1 MSKFIPNA
9 FQIPNSV
16 IDELLAKLTCAE
28 LKCYLFVVRKTK
40 GWNKESDSISVSQF
54 MEVTGLSNRSVIT
67 ACESLVEMGLLERSG
82 GERKLNTYSVKAFEI
97 SQTGEKSSSD
107 KTGENFSQTGEKS
120 SSDKTGENFSQTGE
134 KSSSDKTGENFSQTG
149 EKSSSD
155 LVKKVHTQNNN
166 KNTIQNNN
174 KKNTKKSESDLL
186 AEFGI
191 VGQLA
196 EDFLKLRKAKSAPI
210 TETALK
216 GFQREAAKAGIS
228 LSDAITIAIERNWR
242 GFSAS
247 WNWRDDDIA
256 MAANTRKTSSFA
268 DDGSWAV
275 GRKLNIDPNLIPEEL
290 R

>member
-1 MSKFIPNA
+1 MERQIYTREGGGVMSKFIPNA

-54 MEVTGLSNRSVIT
+54 MEVTGLSNRSIIT

-107 KTGENFSQTGEKS
+107 KT
-120 SSDKTGENFSQTGE
+120 D
-134 KSSSDKTGENFSQTG
+134 ENFSQTG

-196 EDFLKLRKAKSAPI
+196 EDFLKLRKTKKAPI

>member
-82 GERKLNTYSVKAFEI
+82 GERKLNTYSVKAF
-97 SQTGEKSSSD
+97 D
-107 KTGENFSQTGEKS
+107 FSE
-120 SSDKTGENFSQTGE
+120 
-134 KSSSDKTGENFSQTG
+134 TG

-186 AEFGI
+186 VEFGI
-191 VGQLA
+191 AGQLA
-196 EDFLKLRKAKSAPI
+196 DDFITHRKACKAPI

-216 GFQREAAKAGIS
+216 GYRREADKVGIP
-228 LSDAITIAIERNWR
+228 LAEAITIAIERNWR
-242 GFSAS
+242 GFKAS
-247 WNWRDDDIA
+247 WVWRDEKQRPMVQQSQPSKPKFDDSQMGWSAGMNI
-256 MAANTRKTSSFA
+256 TV
-268 DDGSWAV
+268 DGQTW
-275 GRKLNIDPNLIPEEL
+275 EL
-290 R
+290 

>member
-82 GERKLNTYSVKAFEI
+82 GERKLNTYSVKAFDI
-97 SQTGEKSSSD
+97 
-107 KTGENFSQTGEKS
+107 SQTGEKS

-166 KNTIQNNN
+166 KNTIQNTS
-174 KKNTKKSESDLL
+174 KKNTKKSVLELL
-186 AEFGI
+186 ADFGI
-191 VGQLA
+191 TGQLA
-196 EDFLKLRKAKSAPI
+196 DDFMIHRKACKAPI
-210 TETALK
+210 TGTALK
-216 GFQREAAKAGIS
+216 GFQREADKAGIP
-228 LSDAITIAIERNWR
+228 LAEAITISIERNWR
-242 GFSAS
+242 GFKSEWDWRGGGVIHRQPQKMTFTEKNAQP
-247 WNWRDDDIA
+247 WNR
-256 MAANTRKTSSFA
+256 
-268 DDGSWAV
+268 
-275 GRKLNIDPNLIPEEL
+275 EEDWEGVF
-290 R
+290 

>member
-40 GWNKESDSISVSQF
+40 GWNKESDSISISQF
-54 MEVTGLSNRSVIT
+54 MEVTGLSNRSIIT

-82 GERKLNTYSVKAFEI
+82 GERKLNIYSVKAFEM

-107 KTGENFSQTGEKS
+107 EPGEKTS
-120 SSDKTGENFSQTGE
+120 P
-134 KSSSDKTGENFSQTG
+134 TG

-166 KNTIQNNN
+166 KNTVQNNN

-196 EDFLKLRKAKSAPI
+196 EDFLKLRKAKNAPI

-228 LSDAITIAIERNWR
+228 LSNAITIAIERNWR

-247 WNWRDDDIA
+247 WNWCDDDMA

>member
-82 GERKLNTYSVKAFEI
+82 GERKLNTYSVKAFDFSE
-97 SQTGEKSSSD
+97 TGEKSSSD
-107 KTGENFSQTGEKS
+107 KTGENFSE
-120 SSDKTGENFSQTGE
+120 
-134 KSSSDKTGENFSQTG
+134 TG

-196 EDFLKLRKAKSAPI
+196 EDFIAHRKSKRAAI
-210 TETALK
+210 TKTVLV
-216 GFQREAAKAGIS
+216 GYQREAHKAGIP
-228 LSDAITIAIERNWR
+228 LAEAITISIERNWQ
-242 GFSAS
+242 GFKAG
-247 WNWRDDDIA
+247 WNWRDDKVA
-256 MAANTRKTSSFA
+256 TTTNTRKTSAFA

-275 GRKLNIDPNLIPEEL
+275 GRKLNIDPRLIPEEL

>member
-16 IDELLAKLTCAE
+16 IDELLAKLTCSE

-40 GWNKESDSISVSQF
+40 GWNKESDSISASQF
-54 MEVTGLSNRSVIT
+54 MEVTGLSKKSVIT
-67 ACESLVEMGLLERSG
+67 ACESLVQMGLLERSG
-82 GERKLNTYSVKAFEI
+82 GERKLNTYSVKAFDFSE
-97 SQTGEKSSSD
+97 SGEKS
-107 KTGENFSQTGEKS
+107 TP
-120 SSDKTGENFSQTGE
+120 
-134 KSSSDKTGENFSQTG
+134 
-149 EKSSSD
+149 D
-155 LVKKVHTQNNN
+155 LVKKLHPQNNN
-166 KNTIQNNN
+166 KNTIQNIN

-191 VGQLA
+191 IGQLA
-196 EDFLKLRKAKSAPI
+196 EDFLKLRKAKNAPI

-247 WNWRDDDIA
+247 WNWRDDNIA

>member
-82 GERKLNTYSVKAFEI
+82 GERKLNTYSVKAFDFSE
-97 SQTGEKSSSD
+97 TGEKSSSD
-107 KTGENFSQTGEKS
+107 KTGENFSE
-120 SSDKTGENFSQTGE
+120 
-134 KSSSDKTGENFSQTG
+134 TG

-196 EDFLKLRKAKSAPI
+196 EDFIAHRKSKRAAI
-210 TETALK
+210 TKTVLV
-216 GFQREAAKAGIS
+216 GYQREAHKAGIP
-228 LSDAITIAIERNWR
+228 LAEAITISIERNWQ
-242 GFSAS
+242 GFKAG
-247 WNWRDDDIA
+247 WNWRDDNVA
-256 MAANTRKTSSFA
+256 TTTNARKTSAFA

-275 GRKLNIDPNLIPEEL
+275 GRKLNIDPKLIPEEL

>member
-54 MEVTGLSNRSVIT
+54 MDVTGLSNRSVIT

-82 GERKLNTYSVKAFEI
+82 GERKLNTYSVKAFDFSE
-97 SQTGEKSSSD
+97 TGEKSSSD
-107 KTGENFSQTGEKS
+107 KTGENFSE
-120 SSDKTGENFSQTGE
+120 
-134 KSSSDKTGENFSQTG
+134 TG

-196 EDFLKLRKAKSAPI
+196 EDFIAHRKSKRAAI
-210 TETALK
+210 TKTVLV
-216 GFQREAAKAGIS
+216 GYQREAHKAGIP
-228 LSDAITIAIERNWR
+228 LAEAITISIERNWQ
-242 GFSAS
+242 GFKAG
-247 WNWRDDDIA
+247 WNWRDDNVA
-256 MAANTRKTSSFA
+256 TTTNTRKTSAFA

-275 GRKLNIDPNLIPEEL
+275 GRKLNIDPKLIPEEL

>member
-1 MSKFIPNA
+1 MMSKFIPNA

-40 GWNKESDSISVSQF
+40 GWNKEFDSISVSQF
-54 MEVTGLSNRSVIT
+54 MEVTGLSNRSIIT

-107 KTGENFSQTGEKS
+107 KTGE
-120 SSDKTGENFSQTGE
+120 KTSP
-134 KSSSDKTGENFSQTG
+134 TGENFSQTG

-155 LVKKVHTQNNN
+155 LVKKVHIQNNN

-174 KKNTKKSESDLL
+174 KKNTKKSDLDLL
-186 AEFGI
+186 ADFGI
-191 VGQLA
+191 TGQLA
-196 EDFLKLRKAKSAPI
+196 DDFIVLRKAKKAPI

-216 GFQREAAKAGIS
+216 GYQSEADKAGIS
-228 LSDAITIAIERNWR
+228 ICEAVAIAIKRNWQ
-242 GFSAS
+242 GFNAS
-247 WNWRDDDIA
+247 WDWRDEKL
-256 MAANTRKTSSFA
+256 RTSQAQKMSFEEKNA
-268 DDGSWAV
+268 LPWN
-275 GRKLNIDPNLIPEEL
+275 RPEDWENVL
-290 R
+290 

>member
-1 MSKFIPNA
+1 MLDQDVRGFI
-9 FQIPNSV
+9 FPNSI
-16 IDELLAKLTCAE
+16 IDELLPELSHSE
-28 LKCYLFVVRKTK
+28 LKCYLCVLRKTK
-40 GWNKESDSISVSQF
+40 GWNKEEDAISVTQF
-54 MEVTGLSNRSVIT
+54 MKVTGLSNKAVIS
-67 ACESLVEMGLLERSG
+67 ACESLVEREILERKSG
-82 GERKLNTYSVKAFEI
+82 DRNTGIYSIKTYKTAT
-97 SQTGEKSSSD
+97 SEKSSLV
-107 KTGENFSQTGEKS
+107 KNFPATSEKS
-120 SSDKTGENFSQTGE
+120 SLVKNFPATSE
-134 KSSSDKTGENFSQTG
+134 KSSQVTS
-149 EKSSSD
+149 EKSS
-155 LVKKVHTQNNN
+155 HTINNI
-166 KNTIQNNN
+166 KNNIQNTN

-186 AEFGI
+186 SDFGI
-191 VGQLA
+191 TGQLA
-196 EDFLKLRKAKSAPI
+196 DDFITHRKACKAPI
-210 TETALK
+210 TGTALK

>member
-120 SSDKTGENFSQTGE
+120 SSD
-134 KSSSDKTGENFSQTG
+134 
-149 EKSSSD
+149 

-196 EDFLKLRKAKSAPI
+196 EDFLKLRKAKNAPI

-247 WNWRDDDIA
+247 WNWRDDNIA

>member
-1 MSKFIPNA
+1 MMSKFIPNA

-40 GWNKESDSISVSQF
+40 GWNKESDNISVSQF
-54 MEVTGLSNRSVIT
+54 MEVTGLSKKSVIT
-67 ACESLVEMGLLERSG
+67 ACESLVQMGLLERSG
-82 GERKLNTYSVKAFEI
+82 GERKLNTYSVKAFDF
-97 SQTGEKSSSD
+97 SKSGEKSTPTES
-107 KTGENFSQTGEKS
+107 GVNFSKSGEKS
-120 SSDKTGENFSQTGE
+120 TP
-134 KSSSDKTGENFSQTG
+134 
-149 EKSSSD
+149 D
-155 LVKKVHTQNNN
+155 LVKKLHPQNNN
-166 KNTIQNNN
+166 KNTIQNIN

-247 WNWRDDDIA
+247 WNWHDDNIA
-256 MAANTRKTSSFA
+256 AAANTRKTSYFA

>member
-1 MSKFIPNA
+1 MVRKRVVADESNVERQIYTREGGGVMSKFIPNA

-120 SSDKTGENFSQTGE
+120 SSD
-134 KSSSDKTGENFSQTG
+134 
-149 EKSSSD
+149 

-196 EDFLKLRKAKSAPI
+196 EDFLKLRKAKNAPI

>member
-97 SQTGEKSSSD
+97 SQTGEN
-107 KTGENFSQTGEKS
+107 T
-120 SSDKTGENFSQTGE
+120 
-134 KSSSDKTGENFSQTG
+134 SQTG

-166 KNTIQNNN
+166 KNTIQNIN
-174 KKNTKKSESDLL
+174 KKNTKKSVLELL
-186 AEFGI
+186 ADFGI
-191 VGQLA
+191 TGQLA
-196 EDFLKLRKAKSAPI
+196 DDFITLRKAKKAPI

-216 GFQREAAKAGIS
+216 GFQSEADKAGIS
-228 LSDAITIAIERNWR
+228 ICEAVSIAIERNWQ
-242 GFSAS
+242 GFNAS
-247 WNWRDDDIA
+247 WDWQGARTQPQK
-256 MAANTRKTSSFA
+256 MTFA
-268 DDGSWAV
+268 EKNAQPWN
-275 GRKLNIDPNLIPEEL
+275 REEDWKGVF
-290 R
+290 

>member
-1 MSKFIPNA
+1 MNSRFIPNA

-40 GWNKESDSISVSQF
+40 GWNKEFDNISVSQF

-107 KTGENFSQTGEKS
+107 ETGEKTS
-120 SSDKTGENFSQTGE
+120 P
-134 KSSSDKTGENFSQTG
+134 TGENFSQTG

-174 KKNTKKSESDLL
+174 KKNTKKSVLDLL
-186 AEFGI
+186 ADFGI
-191 VGQLA
+191 TGQLA
-196 EDFLKLRKAKSAPI
+196 DDFIVLRKAKKAPI

-216 GFQREAAKAGIS
+216 GYQSEADKAGIS
-228 LSDAITIAIERNWR
+228 ICEAVAIAIKRNWQ
-242 GFSAS
+242 GFNAD
-247 WNWRDDDIA
+247 WNWQGVLPNNQQTQK
-256 MAANTRKTSSFA
+256 MTFA
-268 DDGSWAV
+268 EKNAQPWN
-275 GRKLNIDPNLIPEEL
+275 RPEDWEGVF
-290 R
+290 

>member
-54 MEVTGLSNRSVIT
+54 MDVTGLSNRSVIT

-82 GERKLNTYSVKAFEI
+82 GERKLNTYSVKAFDI

-107 KTGENFSQTGEKS
+107 E
-120 SSDKTGENFSQTGE
+120 
-134 KSSSDKTGENFSQTG
+134 TGENFSQTG

-247 WNWRDDDIA
+247 WNWRVDDIA

>member
-1 MSKFIPNA
+1 MERQIYTREGGGVMSKFIPNA

-82 GERKLNTYSVKAFEI
+82 GERKLNTYSVKAFDFSE
-97 SQTGEKSSSD
+97 TGEKSSSD
-107 KTGENFSQTGEKS
+107 KTGENFSETGEKS
-120 SSDKTGENFSQTGE
+120 SSDKTGENFSE
-134 KSSSDKTGENFSQTG
+134 TG

-196 EDFLKLRKAKSAPI
+196 EDFIAHRKSKRAAI
-210 TETALK
+210 TKTVLV
-216 GFQREAAKAGIS
+216 GYQRESHKAGIP
-228 LSDAITIAIERNWR
+228 LAEAITISIERNWQ
-242 GFSAS
+242 GFKAG
-247 WNWRDDDIA
+247 WNWRDDNVA
-256 MAANTRKTSSFA
+256 TTTNTRKTSAFA

-275 GRKLNIDPNLIPEEL
+275 GRKLNIDPGLIPEEL

>member
-1 MSKFIPNA
+1 MNKFIPNA

-67 ACESLVEMGLLERSG
+67 ACESLVQMGLLERSG

-97 SQTGEKSSSD
+97 SQSGKKSSSD
-107 KTGENFSQTGEKS
+107 KTGENFSQS
-120 SSDKTGENFSQTGE
+120 
-134 KSSSDKTGENFSQTG
+134 G

-196 EDFLKLRKAKSAPI
+196 EDFLKLRKAKNAPI

-256 MAANTRKTSSFA
+256 MAANTRKISSFA